1 MNRASLSGLQR
12 SVRARLIHAVKN
24 FNHRPK
30 YGKYKEEVDYY
41 QRTEHTIADYLKRA
55 GED

>member
-12 SVRARLIHAVKN
+12 SVRMRLIHAVKN

-30 YGKYKEEVDYY
+30 YGKYKEEVDFY
-41 QRTEHTIADYLKRA
+41 QRTEHLIKDYATKA
-55 GED
+55 GE